1 MTAPAIVKRR
11 IGPREV
17 VRVGRGYSRAEIK
30 EVGLSTNVARSLG
43 LLVDDRRKTK
53 HQENIDRLR
62 EWVEST
68 GKTASELA
76 KKALPVHRGSRSGPH
91 TGRVFRGLTSSG
103 KRARGL
109 LKKGM
114 KRR

>member
-1 MTAPAIVKRR
+1 MTSPAIVKRR
-11 IGPREV
+11 IGLKEA
-17 VRVGRGYSRAEIK
+17 VRVGRGYSKAEIR
-30 EVGLSTNVARSLG
+30 EVGLSTSVARSLG

-62 EWVEST
+62 EWVNST

-76 KKALPVHRGSRSGPH
+76 KKSSPVPRKLRSGPH

-103 KRARGL
+103 KRSRGL
-109 LKKGM
+109 LKSRG
-114 KRR
+114 